1 MNPVMRAVDGV
12 GSGVILLFNALR
24 FLPTLVRQRSR
35 FLDHCFHIGYAT
47 LPIVGVMSFFIGAV
61 LALQTGY
68 SLSEIQGA
76 NEFLGSIVGIA
87 MCRELGPV
95 MTAFLLA
102 GRVGSAIT
110 AELASMKVY
119 SEIEALQTMN
129 IPPERMLV
137 MPRLAAIFFMM
148 PILALV
154 SIVVGWYGGMVV
166 ASNVAMIDLDPGIY
180 WRSLKSLVSFSDVAD
195 GLIKA
200 QVFGLAVVLIC
211 CNTGLRTSG
220 GPREVGNAVTR
231 AVVAS
236 MVSILLL
243 DYLVTRILI

>member
-1 MNPVMRAVDGV
+1 MNPLMKAIDGI
-12 GSGVILLFNALR
+12 GSGVILLFSSLR
-24 FLPTLVRQRSR
+24 YLPTLVRQSHR
-35 FLDHCFHIGYAT
+35 FLDHCFHIGYAS

-61 LALQTGY
+61 LALQSGY
-68 SLSEIQGA
+68 SLSEIKGA
-76 NEFLGSIVGIA
+76 NEFLGSIVGLA

-119 SEIEALQTMN
+119 NEIEALQTMN

-148 PILALV
+148 PILTLT
-154 SIVVGWYGGMVV
+154 SIVVGWYGGMLV
-166 ASNVAMIDLDPGIY
+166 ASNVGMIDLDPGIY
-180 WRSLKSLVSFSDVAD
+180 WRSLKTLVSFDDVVD
-195 GLIKA
+195 GLVKA
-200 QVFGLAVVLIC
+200 EVFGLAVVLIC
-211 CNTGLRTSG
+211 CNTGLRTTG

-231 AVVAS
+231 AVVAA
-236 MVSILLL
+236 MISILLL
-243 DYLVTRILI
+243 DYAVTRILI